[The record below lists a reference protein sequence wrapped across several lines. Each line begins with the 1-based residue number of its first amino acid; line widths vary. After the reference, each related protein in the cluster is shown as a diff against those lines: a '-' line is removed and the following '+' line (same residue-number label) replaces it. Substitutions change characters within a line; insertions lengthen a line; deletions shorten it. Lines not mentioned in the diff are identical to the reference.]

1 MKRAFIIAGTVSTLL
16 FGATSCDELAD
27 VAEAV
32 LSTDE
37 SKPGLT
43 NGEVIS
49 GLKSALEVGAT
60 NAAGLTSK
68 EGGFMNNARIKL
80 PFPEDAMH
88 MHDFLMD
95 KVPNIAGP
103 QIDKFVAKM
112 NEAASNATATAA
124 PIFVNAIKGMS
135 VEDGFTI
142 LKGEDDAATN
152 FLREKTTPQLITAF
166 SPEVGKAMDGV
177 NLAKYW
183 EPLTTKYNQ
192 LTQGTLGSLG
202 AIATGNEQ
210 PKPVETDL
218 NKYITEK
225 AVGGLF
231 TMVADEEA
239 KIRKDPI
246 ARVNDILK
254 KVFGSLD
261 KEE

>member
-27 VAEAV
+27 VAGAV

-37 SKPGLT
+37 TKPGLT

-49 GLKSALEVGAT
+49 GLKSALEVGAK

-95 KVPNIAGP
+95 KVPNLAGP
-103 QIDKFVAKM
+103 EIDKFVAKM

-135 VEDGFTI
+135 VEDGFAI
-142 LKGEDDAATN
+142 LKGEDNAATN
-152 FLREKTTPQLITAF
+152 FLKEKTTPELTTAF
-166 SPEVGKAMDGV
+166 SPEVSKAMSGIKLTEYWKPITERY
-177 NLAKYW
+177 NKYANSPLGGLA
-183 EPLTTKYNQ
+183 NGG
-192 LTQGTLGSLG
+192 QGL
-202 AIATGNEQ
+202 
-210 PKPVETDL
+210 KPVNTDL
-218 NKYITEK
+218 NKYITGK
-225 AVGGLF
+225 AIGGLF

-239 KIRKDPI
+239 KIRKDPV